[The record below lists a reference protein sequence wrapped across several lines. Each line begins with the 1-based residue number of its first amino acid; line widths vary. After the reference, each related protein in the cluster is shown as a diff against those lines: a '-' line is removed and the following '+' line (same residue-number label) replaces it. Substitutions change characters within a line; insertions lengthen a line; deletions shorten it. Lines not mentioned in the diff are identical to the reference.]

1 MELLNNKSILSNELV
16 QKMGIHIAN
25 ISMLESPNI
34 IKMGNCNFL
43 QPDDL
48 FLPKNIKQFIK
59 SNINSF
65 TNLENMLPCKFARD
79 ELEVSEKHLLQSGIV
94 EKIVEVSGK
103 QFYKFNADFV
113 KRIHKKVLYVLDK
126 EEFEDCLKTKS
137 ITDYI
142 ELSKNK
148 YLTMY

>member
-34 IKMGNCNFL
+34 VKMGNCNFL

-48 FLPKNIKQFIK
+48 FLPKNIKQFIRV
-59 SNINSF
+59 NAGTF

-79 ELEVSEKHLLQSGIV
+79 ELEVSEKHLLDSEIV
-94 EKIVEVSGK
+94 EKIVEVAGK
-103 QFYKFNADFV
+103 QFYKFSDNFV
-113 KRIHKKVLYVLDK
+113 QRIHKKVLYVLDK

-142 ELSKNK
+142 QLTKNK

>member
-16 QKMGIHIAN
+16 QKMEIHIAN

-48 FLPKNIKQFIK
+48 FLPKNIKQFLRA
-59 SNINSF
+59 NTGSF
-65 TNLENMLPCKFARD
+65 TNLENTLPCKFARD

-94 EKIVEVSGK
+94 EKIVEVAGK
-103 QFYKFNADFV
+103 QFYKFNDDFV
-113 KRIHKKVLYVLDK
+113 KRIHKKVLNVLDK
-126 EEFEDCLKTKS
+126 DDFEDCLKTKS

-142 ELSKNK
+142 ELTKNK

>member
-34 IKMGNCNFL
+34 VKMGNCNFL

-48 FLPKNIKQFIK
+48 FLPKNIKKFIIE
-59 SNINSF
+59 NEF
-65 TNLENMLPCKFARD
+65 TNLENMLPCKFAKD
-79 ELEVSEKHLLQSGIV
+79 ELGISEKQMLQTGIV
-94 EKIVEVSGK
+94 DKIVEVYGK
-103 QFYKFNADFV
+103 QFYKFSDNFV
-113 KRIHKKVLYVLDK
+113 KRIHKKVLNVLDK
-126 EEFEDCLKTKS
+126 EDFEDCLKNNC

-142 ELSKNK
+142 ELSKTK

>member
-34 IKMGNCNFL
+34 VKMGNCNFL

-48 FLPKNIKQFIK
+48 FLPKNIKQFIR

-79 ELEVSEKHLLQSGIV
+79 ELEVSEKQLLHSGIV

-103 QFYKFNADFV
+103 QFYKFSDDFV

-126 EEFEDCLKTKS
+126 EDFEDCLKSKS

-142 ELSKNK
+142 ELAKNK